1 MKDEG
6 KLLLAYMEP
15 ESSDSGMRLQE
26 LDLRQHPFPFNSSR
40 FTVDPGGSSPP
51 DNHSVAEMW
60 VIVEGMGELLYNDKS
75 YQVKAGD
82 AVYFEPFHTH
92 LIRNHS
98 SDALKVLSFWWPQ
111 QCST

>member
-1 MKDEG
+1 M
-6 KLLLAYMEP
+6 
-15 ESSDSGMRLQE
+15 
-26 LDLRQHPFPFNSSR
+26 
-40 FTVDPGGSSPP
+40 
-51 DNHSVAEMW
+51 AEMW
-60 VIVEGMGELLYNDKS
+60 VIVEGMGELLYNDKF

>member
-40 FTVDPGGSSPP
+40 FTVEPGGSS
-51 DNHSVAEMW
+51 S
-60 VIVEGMGELLYNDKS
+60 GQS
-75 YQVKAGD
+75 
-82 AVYFEPFHTH
+82 
-92 LIRNHS
+92 
-98 SDALKVLSFWWPQ
+98 
-111 QCST
+111 